1 MFLTQIV
8 EGKVTELALC
18 ADCARK
24 KGLFD
29 PQNLTFA
36 ERMFPEKFRT
46 LVDDLVRELDGAEH
60 RESTGA
66 ETSLPDL
73 LTRCP
78 VCNFTLEDYRRSGRV
93 GCPECY
99 RVFGGELTPESE
111 SAAAPEGEAPPNV
124 QRARLEQELQQAIAR
139 EDFEHAAALRDQ
151 LKQLEP

>member
-1 MFLTQIV
+1 MFLTRIV

-36 ERMFPEKFRT
+36 EQMFPEKFRT

-78 VCNFTLEDYRRSGRV
+78 VCNFTLEDFRRCGRF

-111 SAAAPEGEAPPNV
+111 ATAAPEGEAPPNV